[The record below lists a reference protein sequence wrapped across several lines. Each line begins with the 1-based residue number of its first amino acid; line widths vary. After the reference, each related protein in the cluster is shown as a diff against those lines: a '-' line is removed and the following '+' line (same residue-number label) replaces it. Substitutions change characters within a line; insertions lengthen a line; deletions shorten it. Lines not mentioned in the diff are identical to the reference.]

1 MILGIFE
8 SVKSTIN
15 ILVVILSVSF
25 LAAQNRQR
33 DYDEELQYQNEA
45 INALKDE
52 IQTLRAKIK
61 KTESQE
67 RSTIRRIS
75 TLDEEV
81 ALITRLIQ
89 SLRKEEGKTRD
100 RIEILKKDLQLNEQ
114 ELEVLRIRYE
124 QRVVKAFM
132 QGCLTDLEKVLSS
145 RSWRQA
151 MYRTHYLKI
160 ISEIEQEMTK
170 KIEHLLVAISKQKL
184 ELEASLRDNINL
196 KRDKEKQMKSLRTVS
211 YTHLT
216 LPTKA

>member
-67 RSTIRRIS
+67 RSTIR
-75 TLDEEV
+75 V
-81 ALITRLIQ
+81 
-89 SLRKEEGKTRD
+89 
-100 RIEILKKDLQLNEQ
+100 
-114 ELEVLRIRYE
+114 
-124 QRVVKAFM
+124 F
-132 QGCLTDLEKVLSS
+132 
-145 RSWRQA
+145 
-151 MYRTHYLKI
+151 
-160 ISEIEQEMTK
+160 
-170 KIEHLLVAISKQKL
+170 
-184 ELEASLRDNINL
+184 
-196 KRDKEKQMKSLRTVS
+196 
-211 YTHLT
+211 
-216 LPTKA
+216 PP

>member
-33 DYDEELQYQNEA
+33 DYDEELRYQNEA

-100 RIEILKKDLQLNEQ
+100 RIEIFKKDLQLNEQ

-132 QGCLTDLEKVLSS
+132 QGRLTDLEKVLSS
-145 RSWRQA
+145 TSSSLA
-151 MYRTHYLKI
+151 NIPGTSTTNGSSSCVSYSSSIATGASFTGLI
-160 ISEIEQEMTK
+160 VIVTVPVSDC
-170 KIEHLLVAISKQKL
+170 KL
-184 ELEASLRDNINL
+184 
-196 KRDKEKQMKSLRTVS
+196 TVS
-211 YTHLT
+211 NTR
-216 LPTKA
+216 

>member
-33 DYDEELQYQNEA
+33 DYDEELRYQNEA

-61 KTESQE
+61 KTETQE

-124 QRVVKAFM
+124 QRVV
-132 QGCLTDLEKVLSS
+132 
-145 RSWRQA
+145 
-151 MYRTHYLKI
+151 
-160 ISEIEQEMTK
+160 
-170 KIEHLLVAISKQKL
+170 
-184 ELEASLRDNINL
+184 
-196 KRDKEKQMKSLRTVS
+196 
-211 YTHLT
+211 
-216 LPTKA
+216 